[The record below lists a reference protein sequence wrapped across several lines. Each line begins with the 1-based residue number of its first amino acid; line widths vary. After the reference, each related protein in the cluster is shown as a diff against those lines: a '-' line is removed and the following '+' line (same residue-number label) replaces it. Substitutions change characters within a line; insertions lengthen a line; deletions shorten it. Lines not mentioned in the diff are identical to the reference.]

1 MKPSTPK
8 SLLFVFLIP
17 TLPLAVVLPTAQP
30 EAAAA
35 GVPPGKLGAGAGARP
50 AAVLGPSGA
59 GEAQARAPIRT
70 PSSPRRFPGGTPAAA
85 AGPAAPSAAPAAP
98 IRFEEIGERAGARFV
113 HSTRRFTGR
122 HKAQVLEMFTAGG
135 AAAAVGDFD
144 GDGWDDLFLTDSG
157 LGKPGHLLRNVT
169 GERGP
174 DGGIAFVEVTESA
187 GVGGGNDE
195 TSIVADALW
204 FDYDGD
210 GDRDLLLARF
220 GTPLLYRN
228 LGPGPAGAVRF
239 EEAAAAAGLTEFGNS
254 LAAIAFDYDA
264 DGWIDLLL
272 GNYFQPKNLL
282 ALDTTRVLPEDLD
295 DAHNGGGLS
304 LWRNVPAEGG
314 GRRFVETTAEAG
326 LAGHTGWS
334 LDVGHADLD
343 GDGDQDVYVAGD
355 YGTDR
360 LFWNDGDG
368 TFTDGTEAAIG
379 FDTRKGMNVDM
390 GDYDR
395 DGRLDVFVTNI
406 TDEYMRECNMLW
418 HNEGNGTFV
427 DLSRETGTCDSD
439 WGWAGKFADLDNDG
453 WEDLYTVN
461 GLRSAGEE
469 NYIPL
474 LLEAIIRP
482 GVDFSDL
489 DTYPDIGERTW
500 SGYQRQRLFHN
511 QGDGTFAEI
520 GAAAGVD
527 NDLDGRGVGV
537 ADFDRD
543 GRLDLVQTNA
553 DQPSLLLRNVSP
565 DAGRWVQLDLVG
577 AGPPQGSNREAIGA
591 RVVLHAGGERWLR
604 EVSGGNGYA
613 GQSSLRLHFGLGDA
627 TRVDSVEVRWPS
639 GRVETIAAP
648 DGGSAVPLDA
658 ISRIVEGR
666 GLAAR

>member
-1 MKPSTPK
+1 MKPRSPK
-8 SLLFVFLIP
+8 SLLFVFLI
-17 TLPLAVVLPTAQP
+17 LPLP
-30 EAAAA
+30 
-35 GVPPGKLGAGAGARP
+35 
-50 AAVLGPSGA
+50 
-59 GEAQARAPIRT
+59 
-70 PSSPRRFPGGTPAAA
+70 PAAA

-195 TSIVADALW
+195 LSIVADALW
-204 FDYDGD
+204 LDYDGD

-228 LGPGPAGAVRF
+228 LGPGPAGVVRF

-368 TFTDGTEAAIG
+368 TFTDGTETAIG

-418 HNEGNGTFV
+418 HNEGDGTFV

-500 SGYQRQRLFHN
+500 SGYQRQRLFRN

-553 DQPSLLLRNVSP
+553 DQPSLLLRNVSL

-577 AGPPQGSNREAIGA
+577 AGPPEGSNREAIGA

-627 TRVDSVEVRWPS
+627 ARVDSVEVRWPS

-666 GLAAR
+666 GLVAR